1 MKQFP
6 DYNAPSVLAAVL
18 DEHGLGMQKKFG
30 QNFLINEHIRQELI
44 AALGLTAGDT
54 VWEVGPGLGSMTALL
69 LEKGADL
76 TVFEIDRGF
85 IKLLQSYFNAY
96 QTFHLIEGDV
106 LKTWRTEYNRHTPRF
121 FFGNLPYNIAA
132 KLIAS
137 TIESNCFFE
146 KMVVTVQKEVG
157 LRMTAAP
164 YSDNYSS
171 FSVLCQWGY
180 DVHVIRDIA
189 PAAFWPRP
197 RVESRAVCFTR
208 KAEPLPVRDAQL
220 FLVLVRG
227 LFSTRR
233 KTVKN
238 NMTAVLASLGKQAV
252 SAEALLREA
261 AIPLQARAESLTVYD
276 FIRLSDTLSVCD
288 E

>member
-1 MKQFP
+1 M
-6 DYNAPSVLAAVL
+6 
-18 DEHGLGMQKKFG
+18 
-30 QNFLINEHIRQELI
+30 
-44 AALGLTAGDT
+44 
-54 VWEVGPGLGSMTALL
+54 
-69 LEKGADL
+69 
-76 TVFEIDRGF
+76 
-85 IKLLQSYFNAY
+85 
-96 QTFHLIEGDV
+96 
-106 LKTWRTEYNRHTPRF
+106 
-121 FFGNLPYNIAA
+121 
-132 KLIAS
+132 
-137 TIESNCFFE
+137 
-146 KMVVTVQKEVG
+146 
-157 LRMTAAP
+157 
-164 YSDNYSS
+164 
-171 FSVLCQWGY
+171 
-180 DVHVIRDIA
+180 IRDIA

-238 NMTAVLASLGKQAV
+238 NMTAVLASLGKQAI

-276 FIRLSDTLSVCD
+276 FIRLSDILSPCD